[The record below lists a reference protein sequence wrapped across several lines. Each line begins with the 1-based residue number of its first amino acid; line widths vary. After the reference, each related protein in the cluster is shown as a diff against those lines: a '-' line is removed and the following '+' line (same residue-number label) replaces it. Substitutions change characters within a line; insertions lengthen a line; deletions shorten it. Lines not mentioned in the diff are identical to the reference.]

1 MAGGEGE
8 VSACALEEVS
18 VLSSIYCGH
27 EEFHIL
33 HQSDE
38 GLSVQINIHAGG
50 DQGPVVALLFHVPPS
65 YPSCPPQISVSSTA
79 LSKSQCQNIRKKLLE
94 RAAALPP
101 QPMIHQLVQDFQQQ
115 YVQMM
120 KESRDSVKEVH
131 HEDLD
136 HWVSVLLLDHIRSE
150 NRYVGRLRRWCQQ
163 LQITGTLLLGRTILV
178 VLLGARADIK
188 SFCQCLKTEKV
199 DVDSSGK
206 KCKDED

>member
-1 MAGGEGE
+1 NSKNANRD
-8 VSACALEEVS
+8 
-18 VLSSIYCGH
+18 I
-27 EEFHIL
+27 F
-33 HQSDE
+33 
-38 GLSVQINIHAGG
+38 INIHAGG

-188 SFCQCLKTEKV
+188 VLCLKTEKV